1 MSQVQ
6 RVYCYLGQQ
15 PQLVFL
21 VPDGCAQ
28 LGLTPGDLTQL
39 PIQQGVSAFP
49 GGGTA
54 CTDNTAIL
62 EVQTLECSSTIL
74 SSEYFANQLFT
85 SFRVQ
90 CPPGCASKPL
100 AVYGDTVYREDSSV
114 CRAAV
119 F

>member
-54 CTDNTAIL
+54 CTDNTA
-62 EVQTLECSSTIL
+62 
-74 SSEYFANQLFT
+74 
-85 SFRVQ
+85 
-90 CPPGCASKPL
+90 CASRSGHPYAGFIL
-100 AVYGDTVYREDSSV
+100 TRTAWATT
-114 CRAAV
+114 
-119 F
+119 